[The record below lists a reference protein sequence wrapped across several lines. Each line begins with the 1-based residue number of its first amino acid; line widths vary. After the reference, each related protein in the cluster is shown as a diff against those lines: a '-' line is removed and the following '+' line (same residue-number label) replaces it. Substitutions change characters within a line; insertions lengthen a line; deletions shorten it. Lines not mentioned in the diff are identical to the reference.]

1 MAEKARILGNY
12 AIQEHTAR
20 RLVAEARSAPL
31 VIIGGMWG
39 AFVVVAVLIGPWR
52 GGTRLFIALTAAV
65 LLIGVTALLVRFL
78 PTRRRVLVDCE
89 AGEYRIERDYLFPQR
104 TRTVRVPLDQV
115 RSIRRRRQ
123 VWQDSPS
130 SSHTE
135 WVVELVGENGE
146 VWTAA
151 VGEEEPM
158 AELARL
164 LAEVGT
170 CPLEEA

>member
-1 MAEKARILGNY
+1 MAEKARTVGEY
-12 AIQEHTAR
+12 VIQEHTAR

-39 AFVVVAVLIGPWR
+39 AFAAVAALIGPWH
-52 GGTRLFIALTAAV
+52 GGTRLFITLIAAALLV
-65 LLIGVTALLVRFL
+65 GVTALLVRFL

-89 AGEYRIERDYLFPQR
+89 TGEYRIERDYLFPQR
-104 TRTVRVPLDQV
+104 TRIVRVPLDQV
-115 RSIRRRRQ
+115 RSVRRRRQ
-123 VWQDSPS
+123 VWEDSPS
-130 SSHTE
+130 PSCTE

-146 VWTAA
+146 TWTAA

-170 CPLEEA
+170 CPLEEV